1 MANQEITFDKTD
13 SEDVKN
19 AAIFVAQ
26 LVREGV
32 TFRTFN
38 DVPGKIVIQLTGGY

>member
-1 MANQEITFDKTD
+1 MSNQEITFDKTNP
-13 SEDVKN
+13 EDVKN

-26 LVREGV
+26 LVKEGV

-38 DVPGKIVIQLTGGY
+38 DVPNQIVVQLTGGF